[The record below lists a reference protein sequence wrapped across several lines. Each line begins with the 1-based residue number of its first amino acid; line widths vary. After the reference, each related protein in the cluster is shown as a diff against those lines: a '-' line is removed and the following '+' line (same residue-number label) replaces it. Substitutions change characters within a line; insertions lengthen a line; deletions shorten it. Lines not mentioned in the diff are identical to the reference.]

1 MPSLAPPKVVN
12 IFDLRHLAQRRLPA
26 AVFDYIDGG
35 AEAEVTL
42 RENMRAFEEISFRPR
57 NGVAIGQTDLRTNV
71 LGTEMA
77 FPVVVAP
84 VGFTRLFHP
93 EGERGV
99 AQAANAAGLPYCLS
113 SFSGYHVNE
122 LRKVSNGPL
131 WYQLYIAGGRE
142 VAEASLERAQKA
154 GFSVLAV
161 TTDTNVPGY
170 RERDVRNGNAQLMSG
185 SLFAKIPY
193 LPQLF
198 SHPDWLFRFLADREA
213 LQFPNIEIDKAPMRA
228 DDVHKVLSQSVMQ
241 WSDMKWIRKAW
252 KGPIVTKGISTG
264 DDARRSLDE
273 GAAGVIVSNHGG
285 RQLDGSPA
293 SLRALPEVLE
303 AINGRGE
310 VLVDGGIRR
319 GSDIVKAI
327 CMGAK
332 AVLCG
337 RAYAYGLA
345 AAGQAGVTRAFEI
358 LRTDLDR
365 TLKLLGCAS
374 VKQLDESY
382 IRVNKPL

>member
-1 MPSLAPPKVVN
+1 
-12 IFDLRHLAQRRLPA
+12 
-26 AVFDYIDGG
+26 
-35 AEAEVTL
+35 
-42 RENMRAFEEISFRPR
+42 
-57 NGVAIGQTDLRTNV
+57 
-71 LGTEMA
+71 
-77 FPVVVAP
+77 VAP

-382 IRVNKPL
+382 IRFNKPL